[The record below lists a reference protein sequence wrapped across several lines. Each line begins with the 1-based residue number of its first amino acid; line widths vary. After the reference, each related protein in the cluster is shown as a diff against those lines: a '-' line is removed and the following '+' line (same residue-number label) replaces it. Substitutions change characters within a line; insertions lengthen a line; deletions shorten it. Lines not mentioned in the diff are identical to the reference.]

1 MVFLRIHQQR
11 WWGQSAHHQLR
22 LLRFGW
28 SNPNSYSTI
37 ACLTI
42 HTRKWVDVTRILQFS
57 WEFKGDP
64 RPASHPPQRNKALLE
79 QVACWSG
86 IPIHWTQIN
95 PFIYWGAAGCCGAAV
110 SPVAVT
116 DTTGG
121 HVPLWWA
128 DSSKWARICTDCL
141 RDLFKVKLRM
151 EVDMW
156 YIQ

>member
-1 MVFLRIHQQR
+1 MLCSRAHLIGFGFLAIFLARMAHMGCEKSSRVGALVTFVFPKKMKVLTPRCANGFLRIHQQR

-95 PFIYWGAAGCCGAAV
+95 PFIY
-110 SPVAVT
+110 
-116 DTTGG
+116 
-121 HVPLWWA
+121 
-128 DSSKWARICTDCL
+128 
-141 RDLFKVKLRM
+141 
-151 EVDMW
+151 
-156 YIQ
+156 